1 MTKPRR
7 AAIHRGSNHAETR
20 FIAAP
25 TMQKPDSSRLQPCR
39 NPIHPG
45 SNHAET
51 RFIAAPTMQKPDSSR
66 LQPCTA
72 ATNRGRTVYLSD
84 MTVRKTTAKN
94 IRIIEVPSEVGAGTR
109 GASLGVEAIKIAA
122 LDFRSQFFKKYKSIV
137 IPNDNAALYSNPGSR
152 YAKHIR
158 SVLKIYERVSAA
170 VRDTLRD
177 GRFPLLISGD
187 HSSAGGTIAG
197 IKIAYPE
204 SRLGVIWIDA
214 HADLHSPYTSPSG
227 NLHGMP
233 LATAL
238 NEDNIEEKIND
249 LDYETIELWEL
260 LKSVG
265 DIAPK
270 VDYRDLVYVTL
281 RDFEEQENALIK
293 NHKVKVISTNE
304 LKKTGVTKLSREILK
319 YLAGCDKI
327 YISFDVDAM
336 DPSVSRGTGTPV
348 KGGIN
353 EREAADLILE
363 LIQNERVCCLEFTEV
378 NPTLDSE
385 NVMAETAFEI
395 LQKVARQVEII

>member
-1 MTKPRR
+1 
-7 AAIHRGSNHAETR
+7 
-20 FIAAP
+20 
-25 TMQKPDSSRLQPCR
+25 
-39 NPIHPG
+39 
-45 SNHAET
+45 
-51 RFIAAPTMQKPDSSR
+51 
-66 LQPCTA
+66 
-72 ATNRGRTVYLSD
+72 

-152 YAKHIR
+152 YAKNIR

-238 NEDNIEEKIND
+238 NEDNIEEKVND

-270 VDYRDLVYVTL
+270 IDYRDLVYVTL